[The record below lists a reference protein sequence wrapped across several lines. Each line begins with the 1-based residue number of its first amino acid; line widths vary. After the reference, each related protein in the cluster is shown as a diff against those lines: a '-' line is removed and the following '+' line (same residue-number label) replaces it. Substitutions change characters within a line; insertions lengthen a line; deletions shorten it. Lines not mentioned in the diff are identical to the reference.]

1 MSRVRT
7 LFVTILPSMIT
18 GGLLFGSAPS
28 VASSESTR
36 HPVIVA
42 QADPWTPPRYRSP
55 RSPLP
60 PMPPTPPTYAIP
72 PVPPPPP
79 PLPPHR
85 THGHGHGMS
94 VSIHDDKIEID
105 GIEEMVQNQLS
116 RVADALDNLPDV
128 PPDVRDRIK
137 ARVDAVRGTLSA
149 RLGRLKSLDLD
160 KLDRLGP
167 EVERLGDE
175 IEKEME
181 GLDKDLA
188 QFGDKFGKHFA
199 EKFGKDFARNFGPG
213 HVPRVYGRD
222 NSDGGDDA
230 DAHDDNDDDDDK
242 GAASLPPAADSDLAD
257 PDTRDAIAGLK
268 NLTLDPS
275 QRDQLAKL
283 RADVNRQVA
292 DARRELED
300 LSNRLHDTLGDAG
313 ASEADIAEQI
323 DQISAK
329 EATIRKARILAWVKA
344 RSLLD
349 KDQRKRVEA
358 AAKKHH

>member
-7 LFVTILPSMIT
+7 LFVTVLPSMIA
-18 GGLLFGSAPS
+18 GGLLFGSAPGL
-28 VASSESTR
+28 ASSEATR

-55 RSPLP
+55 RGPLPPPPPMP
-60 PMPPTPPTYAIP
+60 PMPPTSAVP
-72 PVPPPPP
+72 PVPPT

-85 THGHGHGMS
+85 GHGHGHGMS

-105 GIEEMVQNQLS
+105 GIEEMVQNQLA
-116 RVADALDNLPDV
+116 RVADSLDNVPDV

-137 ARVDAVRGTLSA
+137 ARVEAVRRTLSA
-149 RLGRLKSLDLD
+149 RLGKLKSLDLD
-160 KLDRLGP
+160 KLGP
-167 EVERLGDE
+167 EMERMGDE

-199 EKFGKDFARNFGPG
+199 EKFGKDFAKNFGPG
-213 HVPRVYGRD
+213 HGVMGPTGPTGYDRD
-222 NSDGGDDA
+222 NSDGDDDA
-230 DAHDDNDDDDDK
+230 DDDDDDK
-242 GAASLPPAADSDLAD
+242 GVAVLPPAADSDVAD
-257 PDTRDAIAGLK
+257 PDMRDAIAGLK
-268 NLTLDPS
+268 NLTLDQS
-275 QRDQLAKL
+275 QRDQLARL

-292 DARRELED
+292 EARRELED

-313 ASEADIAEQI
+313 ADPADIAQQI
-323 DQISAK
+323 DQISAT